1 MEANPHAAAAHS
13 APVASAEAA
22 ETRHIAP
29 RTYLIVFGWLTL
41 LTILEVLTTAMGLD
55 ESVRIPVLVVIAI
68 VKALL
73 VVLFYMH
80 LRYDS
85 RWYWF
90 PLIVPI
96 AFVLLLSRYLF
107 QH

>member
-1 MEANPHAAAAHS
+1 MESTPHA
-13 APVASAEAA
+13 PVSSGM
-22 ETRHIAP
+22 RHITP
-29 RTYLIVFGWLTL
+29 RTYVIAFGWLTL
-41 LTILEVLTTAMGLD
+41 LTALEVLVAAIGLD
-55 ESVRIPVLVVIAI
+55 ESIRVPLLVVLAI

-85 RWYWF
+85 KWYWAT
-90 PLIVPI
+90 LVVPVL
-96 AFVLLLSRYLF
+96 FVLLLSTYLF

>member
-1 MEANPHAAAAHS
+1 METTPHNP
-13 APVASAEAA
+13 
-22 ETRHIAP
+22 TTGGLRHITP

-41 LTILEVLTTAMGLD
+41 FTALEVLVAAIGLD
-55 ESVRIPVLVVIAI
+55 ESIRVPVLVVIAI
-68 VKALL
+68 IKALL

-85 RWYWF
+85 RWYWVI
-90 PLIVPI
+90 LAVPI
-96 AFVLLLSRYLF
+96 AFVLLLSTYLF